1 MNRSD
6 LPAGSAALRSAIA
19 ALLGD
24 QVDIAARDVGT
35 DHIFGHAFDCLYAL

>member
-19 ALLGD
+19 AVLGD
-24 QVDIAARDVGT
+24 QVDLAARDVGT
-35 DHIFGHAFDCLYAL
+35 DHLFRHALDCLYAL